1 MCYNNIKRQIS
12 TKEYDSIYNSKGG
25 ICMYYELSK
34 REIKKFIKKYL
45 NESDP
50 YISLINHI
58 SRIDYNGVV
67 EYRINYKY
75 TLKVYK

>member
-1 MCYNNIKRQIS
+1 
-12 TKEYDSIYNSKGG
+12 
-25 ICMYYELSK
+25 MYYELSK

-58 SRIDYNGVV
+58 SRIDYNGVI

-75 TLKVYK
+75 TLKVYKQIT

>member
-1 MCYNNIKRQIS
+1 
-12 TKEYDSIYNSKGG
+12 
-25 ICMYYELSK
+25 MYYELSK

-75 TLKVYK
+75 TLKVYKQIT

>member
-1 MCYNNIKRQIS
+1 
-12 TKEYDSIYNSKGG
+12 
-25 ICMYYELSK
+25 MYYELSK

-45 NESDP
+45 NDSDP